1 MYYLFLT
8 KGKYEDFIQKF
19 EATKTAINKGKTP
32 VYSELRCAR
41 TNLIEVLPHY
51 VIQSFF
57 LIAGTLI
64 LQKINVSET
73 VKLALVLL
81 INAIC
86 GTVANSIFVFI
97 KHFFR
102 VKMLVKMGLEVT
114 EENVSVLESLEYQ
127 SV

>member
-8 KGKYEDFIQKF
+8 KGKYKEFVQKF
-19 EATKTAINKGKTP
+19 EATKTAINKGRTP

-64 LQKINVSET
+64 LQEINVSET
-73 VKLALVLL
+73 LKLALVLI

-86 GTVANSIFVFI
+86 GTVASSIFVFI